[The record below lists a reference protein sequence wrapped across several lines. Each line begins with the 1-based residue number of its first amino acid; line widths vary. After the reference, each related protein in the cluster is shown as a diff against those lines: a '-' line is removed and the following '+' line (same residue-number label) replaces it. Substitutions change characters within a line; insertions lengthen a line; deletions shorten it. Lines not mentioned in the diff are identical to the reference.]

1 MQCYAKLLMLC
12 LMLRPKVLLYIAKK
26 GFCVMLC
33 KKRTHN
39 IFLPL
44 SYPSRQ
50 VKKANEVCVCFSVF
64 SITI

>member
-39 IFLPL
+39 IFLPF

-50 VKKANEVCVCFSVF
+50 VKKQMKCVSVF
-64 SITI
+64 LFFP